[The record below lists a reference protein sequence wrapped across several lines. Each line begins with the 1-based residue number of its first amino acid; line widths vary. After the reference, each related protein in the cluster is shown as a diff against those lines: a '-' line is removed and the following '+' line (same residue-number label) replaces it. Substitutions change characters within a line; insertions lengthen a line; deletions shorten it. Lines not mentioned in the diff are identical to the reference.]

1 MTTAH
6 KGGAIRKHMA
16 QRGYAGGGLLDTL
29 KSAVGMQTS
38 KQVMDAKVDAEMR
51 KRERHGQQQEPAAA
65 PAVAAASAPT
75 DIFSKTLKRR
85 EAEAG
90 LKNGGAIKGPAGAIR
105 NLAQKKSPEGAK
117 LKGPGTATSDSIPA
131 VVVDTGE
138 PINVATDERIASKMQ
153 NKALESEAKTQG
165 YKDLDDKLEE
175 MTGQPVGPTIK
186 YTPGGKV
193 KAAAAG
199 MAPQDDLQLKSAT
212 PTSPYQQMD
221 AKANDTGVAP
231 GVVGDAPSPAGIMG
245 STGQTAPISNIPGYT
260 PGMIQR
266 SGMGLVG
273 GQQVEGPSA
282 MVPRREGDVSFSKG
296 GAIRRKMM
304 PGRGSDPH
312 GIRMGAPGAG
322 RGPIRAMADGASPE
336 DLRKGDAV
344 DRVNALGAATQST
357 NAPMPTLA
365 QIGAASAPRSAAPA
379 APASREALVEQI
391 PTGGAPGAGP
401 TPATN
406 AVRTGGAIRMISDA
420 AAAAPSVPTPAAPAA
435 PVQATAAPSSPG
447 GAVRPTTAPA
457 SPGNPATLMGETG
470 KNVGYGVT
478 RFDVAGK
485 SPLFTNVTDGA
496 GMASNEKLINRGP
509 VSEQNLGA
517 LAGIQKRQDI
527 GDLARA
533 QKAQYDAEVAGADKI
548 NNAPPVYD
556 REAGVRLINDLTS
569 QTSKAISNL
578 STRDRFGRLLPGNQQ
593 AIDAIIKQTM
603 GDPREVH
610 VADQKNR
617 ADTYRTD
624 VLREGNHL
632 SADATRYTADSNAGV
647 QRARDQST
655 QEKLALEERKV
666 NADLQQKAR
675 IEKLD
680 DLIINGNPMQQKMAA
695 NQKAALM
702 GKGMESG
709 DGKPLNDT
717 QSKALLFGSRMQASN
732 EIFDKLSQAG
742 KEFSTP
748 GANGIAGGLVNL
760 VNSKEGQ
767 QLDQAKRDFLN
778 ATLRRESGAVIGQ
791 TEFDNGNQQYF
802 PQIGDAPE
810 VIAQKR
816 QNRLL
821 AQQAILAEV
830 PNSESR
836 VSQVRNPQGQS
847 QPAAANQPAQPTD
860 AVAYAALP
868 SGATYMTPSG
878 EVRRKK

>member
-51 KRERHGQQQEPAAA
+51 KRERHGQQLEPAAA

-90 LKNGGAIKGPAGAIR
+90 LANGGAIKGPRGAIR

-131 VVVDTGE
+131 KVVDTGE
-138 PINVATDERIASKMQ
+138 PINVATDERIISKKQ
-153 NKALESEAKTQG
+153 DAFLLAQAKADGFDSIDAWLEAG
-165 YKDLDDKLEE
+165 
-175 MTGQPVGPTIK
+175 TGQPVGPTIK

-322 RGPIRAMADGASPE
+322 RGPIRAMADGASAE
-336 DLRKGDAV
+336 DLKKPIPGSGQMPYGEQMRNLGGALVDAPV
-344 DRVNALGAATQST
+344 AAIK
-357 NAPMPTLA
+357 TLV
-365 QIGAASAPRSAAPA
+365 SAPGYGFNKTATAPA
-379 APASREALVEQI
+379 VQTA
-391 PTGGAPGAGP
+391 
-401 TPATN
+401 
-406 AVRTGGAIRMISDA
+406 
-420 AAAAPSVPTPAAPAA
+420 PTPAAPSA
-435 PVQATAAPSSPG
+435 PTTAYQPAKDPAGYGG
-447 GAVRPTTAPA
+447 GAVRPATAPA
-457 SPGNPATLMGETG
+457 GEGQPATLSGATG
-470 KNVGYGVT
+470 KDVGYGVT

-496 GMASNEKLINRGP
+496 GMASNEKLINRGA

-517 LAGIQKRQDI
+517 LRGIQQRQDI

-533 QKAQYDAEVAGADKI
+533 QKSQYDAEVAGARAI
-548 NNAPPVYD
+548 NTAPAPYD
-556 REAGVRLINDLTS
+556 PEAGARALVDLTS
-569 QTSKAISNL
+569 PTNKAISNL
-578 STRDRFGRLLPGNQQ
+578 STRDRFGRLQPGNQQ
-593 AIDAIIKQTM
+593 AIDAIIKQTLA
-603 GDPREVH
+603 DPRALQ
-610 VADQKNR
+610 VADGQNATTR
-617 ADTYRTD
+617 RGQD
-624 VLREGNHL
+624 VIARGQ
-632 SADATRYTADSNAGV
+632 DINAEAAGAKTQIERQRLGLEMNQDQRV
-647 QRARDQST
+647 AAQAEAAQRAQ
-655 QEKLALEERKV
+655 
-666 NADLQQKAR
+666 AR
-675 IEKLD
+675 IESLHNAYTKTTGKDRETIAEQLRMMTNKDKPDQWKAIALQGSTDAMGNKTEGVLAAVNSSTGEMRRLD
-680 DLIINGNPMQQKMAA
+680 QGGGAKPAPYQEGATIKS
-695 NQKAALM
+695 KT
-702 GKGMESG
+702 
-709 DGKPLNDT
+709 DGKT
-717 QSKALLFGSRMQASN
+717 YVVK
-732 EIFDKLSQAG
+732 
-742 KEFSTP
+742 
-748 GANGIAGGLVNL
+748 NG
-760 VNSKEGQ
+760 
-767 QLDQAKRDFLN
+767 
-778 ATLRRESGAVIGQ
+778 
-791 TEFDNGNQQYF
+791 
-802 PQIGDAPE
+802 
-810 VIAQKR
+810 
-816 QNRLL
+816 
-821 AQQAILAEV
+821 V
-830 PNSESR
+830 P
-836 VSQVRNPQGQS
+836 VPI
-847 QPAAANQPAQPTD
+847 
-860 AVAYAALP
+860 
-868 SGATYMTPSG
+868 
-878 EVRRKK
+878 